1 MRAEVLPILP
11 FPSVTEMNI
20 KRKAGKE
27 RKESVSFLRPVLLKK
42 KKATLLASFKDSN
55 RNQTLTEKNLEAT
68 SRSNSAAE
76 LHKYK
81 FGK

>member
-11 FPSVTEMNI
+11 FHSVTEMNI

-42 KKATLLASFKDSN
+42 KKATLLASFN
-55 RNQTLTEKNLEAT
+55 
-68 SRSNSAAE
+68 
-76 LHKYK
+76 
-81 FGK
+81 